1 MSHIV
6 DANEYQLIEVTNIDT
21 FEYIDNKLIIKGKEI
36 KSKYVQPVDP
46 RECKIDSAGNKRYY
60 LDENNNKIKKLNSWS
75 YIDETGKLIDLPASI
90 YANGDKHWYKDGK
103 HHRDN
108 DLPAIIY
115 ADGGEHWYKDGKR
128 NRDNDL
134 PAIIDANGDQSWYK
148 NGKYHRD
155 NDLPAII
162 YVDGDK
168 RWYKDGKYHR
178 DNNLPAVINA
188 NGKNKYYRDGV
199 EYFPTEN
206 DIKLSELEQKLS
218 ELKLLLAT
226 SKLADSK

>member
-1 MSHIV
+1 MSHII
-6 DANEYQLIEVTNIDT
+6 DANVYQLIEVTNIDT
-21 FEYIDNKLIIKGKEI
+21 FEYTRDNKLIIKGKEI

-108 DLPAIIY
+108 DLPAIINASGY
-115 ADGGEHWYKDGKR
+115 QAWCQ
-128 NRDNDL
+128 NDKL
-134 PAIIDANGDQSWYK
+134 
-148 NGKYHRD
+148 HRD

-162 YVDGDK
+162 YV
-168 RWYKDGKYHR
+168 
-178 DNNLPAVINA
+178 
-188 NGKNKYYRDGV
+188 NGKNEYYRDGV